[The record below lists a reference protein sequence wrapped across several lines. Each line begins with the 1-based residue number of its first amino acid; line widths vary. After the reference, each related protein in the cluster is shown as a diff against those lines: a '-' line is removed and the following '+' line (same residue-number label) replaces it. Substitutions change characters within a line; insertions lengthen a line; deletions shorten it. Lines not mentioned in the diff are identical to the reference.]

1 MGSQPIED
9 NLTAHGN
16 FLISLFMK
24 SVFSILTIGITLT
37 SPAAAKPLVGF
48 DRFDVRAEHRSAPLA
63 AGIWSPVGQPTY
75 AGQVGGNLIF
85 NPVDA
90 YIGAA
95 LPDEIMPL
103 IVVSHGSGSSMD
115 GTAWLAAG
123 LAERG
128 ALVVVLNHPGTTSG
142 DSSPRRTVRLS
153 ERAAD
158 LSSVLDHVLADPYF
172 AERIDRDRVTA
183 LGFSLGGA
191 TVLGLAG
198 QRLSPEA
205 YVAYCNAM
213 GDTAQ
218 DCLFLSKGGVDF
230 DNLPDEFSAE
240 MADERFTSIVAVD
253 PGFTYGATP
262 ESAHH
267 INVPVQIVTLGDN
280 FPWRAVDVGSEG
292 SGLIDLIP
300 GVEYTVIPD
309 AHHFSFLP
317 VCTESAPQLLMEEGE
332 DPICDDP
339 EGSERAQVH
348 RASIKAISA
357 FLGL

>member
-1 MGSQPIED
+1 MTLSA
-9 NLTAHGN
+9 LA
-16 FLISLFMK
+16 
-24 SVFSILTIGITLT
+24 ILVIGIALT
-37 SPAAAKPLVGF
+37 GPAAAKPFVAF
-48 DRFDVRAEHRSAPLA
+48 DRFDVRAEHRAAPLA
-63 AGIWSPVGQPTY
+63 AGIWSPVGRPTY
-75 AGQVGGNLIF
+75 IGQVGGNLIF

-103 IVVSHGSGSSMD
+103 VVVSHGSGSSMD

-158 LSSVLDHVLADPYF
+158 LSSVLDHVLADPHF

-205 YVAYCNAM
+205 YAGYCDAA
-213 GDTAQ
+213 GDAAQ

-230 DNLPDEFSAE
+230 DHLPDEFSAE
-240 MADERFTSIVAVD
+240 MADGRFTSIVAVD
-253 PGFTYGATP
+253 PGFSYAAIP
-262 ESAHH
+262 ESVRH
-267 INVPVQIVTLGDN
+267 INVPVQIVTLGGN
-280 FPWRAVDVGSEG
+280 PWRTADVGSEG
-292 SGLIDLIP
+292 SGLVDLIP
-300 GVEYTVIPD
+300 GVEHVVIPD
-309 AHHFSFLP
+309 AYHFSFFP
-317 VCTESAPQLLMEEGE
+317 VCTENAPQLLMEEGE
-332 DPICDDP
+332 DPICSDP
-339 EGSERAQVH
+339 EGSERGAVH
-348 RASIKAISA
+348 RASIETISA